1 MKTNARKIALG
12 AGLLLTLALGA
23 GAVVYKTR
31 PRPAPARTLF
41 QETLPGWQVARFR
54 AGSAADAA
62 TAVQREAQAWPALAA
77 ALARLDQAWPD
88 EAAVRDAAEGANRAA
103 LSSGLPYFLD
113 VQHVREQPIVLTYEV
128 VSRRSWRAGA
138 QQVTVLRVR
147 RLDKLNVE
155 LAMLGETQGG
165 VPRVLLDRIEASLT
179 HDLPLL
185 LAPGGAAI
193 PGARG
198 RVNDADRAAFAR
210 MRGYLEAQ
218 LGAAALTDAVAKLSA
233 REALVEEM
241 RGRFHGGAVQL
252 ARPDGFVLG
261 EAWVGSMEPHTR
273 VDRPGG
279 PLLLDTDL
287 RKVARADEALRTG
300 AAAETLRRALDL
312 YAAATDVHE
321 VRHALDSDP
330 PPAPP
335 PLRALFSGDDDRFPK
350 MAGLELRA
358 YLAELHHGAPPPCVT
373 AAKLVRNVYGATARR
388 TAHFFAS
395 YLILTQLGQGAPAD
409 GSTAAAERREPPEAP
424 GAEQQL
430 ATLCA
435 MPEPLLRGLAA
446 KIWQQLYGTT
456 LVPAVLEPEP
466 APQRDR

>member
-12 AGLLLTLALGA
+12 SGLVLALALGA
-23 GAVVYKTR
+23 GAVFYKTR
-31 PRPAPARTLF
+31 PRPVPAHTLF
-41 QETLPGWQVARFR
+41 QATLPGWQVARFR
-54 AGSAADAA
+54 TGSDADAA
-62 TAVQREAQAWPALAA
+62 VAVQQEAKAWPALAA
-77 ALARLDQAWPD
+77 QLARLDKAWPD
-88 EAAVRDAAEGANRAA
+88 EAGVRDAAEGANRAA
-103 LSSGLPYFLD
+103 LAAGLPYFLD
-113 VQHVREQPIVLTYEV
+113 VQHVREQPVVLTYEV
-128 VSRRSWRAGA
+128 VSRRNWRAGP
-138 QQVTVLRVR
+138 QEVTALRVR

-185 LAPGGAAI
+185 LAPPGAAA
-193 PGARG
+193 PPTTHM
-198 RVNDADRAAFAR
+198 RVNGVDRAAFAR

-218 LGAAALTDAVAKLSA
+218 LGAAALADAVAKLSA

-241 RGRFHGGAVQL
+241 RGRFHGGTVQL

-261 EAWVGSMEPHTR
+261 EAWVSSMEPHTR

-300 AAAETLRRALDL
+300 DTAETLRRALDL

-321 VRHALDSDP
+321 VRHALDSEA

-335 PLRALFSGDDDRFPK
+335 PLRALFSGSDERFPK

-358 YLAELHHGAPPPCVT
+358 YLAELNHGAPPPCVT
-373 AAKLVRNVYGATARR
+373 AAKLVRTVYGATARR

-395 YLILTQLGQGAPAD
+395 YLILTQINESAAGA
-409 GSTAAAERREPPEAP
+409 EPP
-424 GAEQQL
+424 GGEQQL

-435 MPEPLLRGLAA
+435 MPEPVLRELAA
-446 KIWQQLYGTT
+446 KMWQQLYGTT
-456 LVPAVLEPEP
+456 LVPARLVPE
-466 APQRDR
+466 AVR